1 MVLLD
6 VLIREGARGH
16 RIFERLFQ
24 TSSFDRVLSFL
35 DEQTRPWEELGL
47 LTPLPW
53 GTFLRGLPGAARTL
67 AAPGTPL
74 ALTGASSRTLR

>member
-47 LTPLPW
+47 LTPLP
-53 GTFLRGLPGAARTL
+53 GAPSCER
-67 AAPGTPL
+67 PPRRRPPWPRRV
-74 ALTGASSRTLR
+74 SRWS